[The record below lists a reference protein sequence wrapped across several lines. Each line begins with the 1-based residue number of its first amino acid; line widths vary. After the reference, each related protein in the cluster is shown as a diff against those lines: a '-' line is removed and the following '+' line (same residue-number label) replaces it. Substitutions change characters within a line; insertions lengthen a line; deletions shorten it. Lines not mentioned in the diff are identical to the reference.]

1 MLSDENKARV
11 QRLVKAGYWQAFSEM
26 VRRMNVAFWWSGIVD
41 GQLRI
46 LNNGTMCYLDSGTEK
61 LGITAD
67 HVYAEYLAQK
77 ASVEGVELQLG
88 ENTINVEPY
97 LVDRDPTLDLAT
109 FRIPEVFVS
118 AGTSFYHVNRDWPPT
133 PLEPREVVAHGGF
146 PQVLR
151 ERGNGKV
158 DFGFQFFASATSD
171 VSGDKIVLAPPDDA
185 YWPEHPDT
193 PMNQDFGGQSGGPVY
208 RIIDANLKDGG
219 SEPVDRLELVGF
231 IYNKVLGA
239 VLARPASLVRPD
251 GTLARS

>member
-41 GQLRI
+41 GQLR
-46 LNNGTMCYLDSGTEK
+46 
-61 LGITAD
+61 
-67 HVYAEYLAQK
+67 
-77 ASVEGVELQLG
+77 
-88 ENTINVEPY
+88 
-97 LVDRDPTLDLAT
+97 RD
-109 FRIPEVFVS
+109 
-118 AGTSFYHVNRDWPPT
+118 
-133 PLEPREVVAHGGF
+133 
-146 PQVLR
+146 
-151 ERGNGKV
+151 KM
-158 DFGFQFFASATSD
+158 
-171 VSGDKIVLAPPDDA
+171 VLAPPDDA

-239 VLARPASLVRPD
+239 VLARPAALVRPD
-251 GTLARS
+251 GTLAIS